1 MSASA
6 SSIIEGNWDYKAG
19 LAMQDTNA
27 KVSGNMQ
34 VVPAEGFA
42 LFIGGD
48 PEVRSALSHVLN
60 PEGWKLEEVRN
71 LEEAMVAARSRKFNL
86 IVTSP
91 NSSGKEDVEFLRKL
105 RRVSPGT
112 RVIILT
118 DDSTP
123 EDVIA
128 SMREHAFGYL
138 SKSLTE
144 DALAQTVQAALD
156 TPDWTDGIEIVSATP
171 HLLSLAVRCRLIT
184 AERVVQFMREMSD
197 IPEEECKDVGT
208 AFREML
214 LNAMEH
220 GGHFDPEKYVEICYI
235 RTRHV
240 VMARIKDPGDGFT
253 LDEVRHAAIANP
265 PDDPIA
271 HVIRRNEAGMR
282 PGGYGVMLAK
292 NLVDELIYGEKGNEV
307 LLVKYLP
314 GFEEK
319 DSKT

>member
-1 MSASA
+1 MT
-6 SSIIEGNWDYKAG
+6 DPKPV
-19 LAMQDTNA
+19 T
-27 KVSGNMQ
+27 VSRA
-34 VVPAEGFA
+34 PETHA
-42 LFIGGD
+42 LGTALLVGGD
-48 PEVRSALSHVLN
+48 QEVKSALSRVLN
-60 PEGWKLEEVRN
+60 PEGWEMEEVRN
-71 LEEAMVAARSRKFNL
+71 LEDAMVAARARKFNL

-91 NSSGKEDVEFLRKL
+91 QSSGKEDVEFLRKL

-144 DALAQTVQAALD
+144 DALAQTLQAALD

-171 HLLSLAVRCRLIT
+171 HLLTLALRCRMIT
-184 AERVVQFMREMSD
+184 VERVMQFLREICD
-197 IPEEECKDVGT
+197 IPEEECQDVGM

-220 GGHFDPEKYVEICYI
+220 GGHFDPAKYVEVCYI

-265 PDDPIA
+265 SDDPLA

-314 GFEEK
+314 GFEEHK
-319 DSKT
+319 SKN